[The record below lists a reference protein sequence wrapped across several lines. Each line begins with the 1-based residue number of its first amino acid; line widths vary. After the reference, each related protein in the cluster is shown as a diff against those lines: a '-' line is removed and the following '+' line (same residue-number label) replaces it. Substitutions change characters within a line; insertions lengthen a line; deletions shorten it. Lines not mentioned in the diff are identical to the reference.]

1 MFSFFLRYSR
11 LATGE
16 LSAMSDRPEHG
27 STRVRTVL
35 VAEDDDSVRALVTV
49 ALRQAGYAVVAA
61 PDGRAAGDLFAAE
74 PNRFDLILT
83 DVMMPH
89 ALGTELAARAR
100 ELRPDVPVVFMS
112 AFPGGP
118 GRAPEPLPESE
129 PLLEKPFT
137 IPSLLAAVS
146 RA

>member
-1 MFSFFLRYSR
+1 
-11 LATGE
+11 
-16 LSAMSDRPEHG
+16 MSDRPEHG

-74 PNRFDLILT
+74 PHRFDLILT

-89 ALGTELAARAR
+89 ALGTEFAARAR
-100 ELRPDVPVVFMS
+100 GLRPDVPVVFMS

-137 IPSLLAAVS
+137 IPALLAAVS
-146 RA
+146 GA